1 MRHILRRHEFA
12 PQGCEYT
19 ADTWRYLGDGAGE
32 EASGPPHASDSDPLV
47 VPLADLK
54 ADRARWLARTGPL
67 GVRIM
72 PADKVEEL
80 ADDLPRLTLIAI
92 TFPSFSD
99 GRGFSQAEILRTRLG
114 FSGEL
119 RAVGAVKQDLI
130 FFMARCG
137 IDAFELAAGEDVDEA
152 TRALQRFTV
161 AYQPG
166 DPAVKVTRQRF
177 FA

>member
-1 MRHILRRHEFA
+1 MRHILRRR
-12 PQGCEYT
+12 EYV
-19 ADTWRYLGDGAGE
+19 ADDWRYCREEGGGE
-32 EASGPPHASDSDPLV
+32 EASDSDPLI
-47 VPLADLK
+47 VPLADFK
-54 ADRARWLARTGPL
+54 ADRAKWLARTGPL
-67 GVRIM
+67 GVRVE

-80 ADDLPRLTLIAI
+80 AEDLPRLRLIAI

-99 GRGFSQAEILRTRLG
+99 GRGFSQAQMLRTRLG
-114 FSGEL
+114 FAGEL

-152 TRALQRFTV
+152 TRALHRFTV

-166 DPAVKVTRQRF
+166 DPSVKVTRQRF
-177 FA
+177 FE

>member
-1 MRHILRRHEFA
+1 MRHILRQHE
-12 PQGCEYT
+12 YV
-19 ADTWRYLGDGAGE
+19 ADDWRYLGE
-32 EASGPPHASDSDPLV
+32 EASDSDALV
-47 VPLADLK
+47 VPLAEFK
-54 ADRARWLARTGPL
+54 ADRARWLARTGPI
-67 GVRIM
+67 GVRIA

-80 ADDLPRLTLIAI
+80 VDDLPRLALIAV
-92 TFPSFSD
+92 TFPSFAD
-99 GRGFSQAEILRTRLG
+99 GRGFSQAEMLRTRLG
-114 FSGEL
+114 FKGAL

-137 IDAFELAAGEDVDEA
+137 ISEFDLAPDEDVEEA

>member
-1 MRHILRRHEFA
+1 MRHILRQREFA
-12 PQGCEYT
+12 PEGREYI
-19 ADTWRYLGDGAGE
+19 ADTWRYLGDEAGE
-32 EASGPPHASDSDPLV
+32 EASGAPRPSDSAPLI
-47 VPLADLK
+47 VPLTDFK

-80 ADDLPRLTLIAI
+80 ADDLPRLALIAI

-99 GRGFSQAEILRTRLG
+99 GRGFSQAHMLRTRLG
-114 FSGEL
+114 FTGEL

-166 DPAVKVTRQRF
+166 YPTVKITRQRF